1 MANAART
8 TTKETTQQLSDTT
21 AVVLVS
27 EGGSTTVQPHVVA
40 KIAGLAV
47 REVDGVHNLVP
58 FGTGQ
63 TLSSLARA
71 VTGNQMRDLGVSVEV
86 GKVEAAVDVRIVTNY
101 GTSIPAIASAIRENV
116 NRRIQEMTGLRV
128 TECNIEV
135 VDLWFDDEEE
145 VAAPA
150 RRVQ

>member
-8 TTKETTQQLSDTT
+8 AKDTPTALSDST

-63 TLSSLARA
+63 AISSIARA

-101 GTSIPAIASAIRENV
+101 GTSIPLIASAIRENV
-116 NRRIQEMTGLRV
+116 HRRISEMTGLRV

-135 VDLWFDDEEE
+135 VDLWFDDQDEEP
-145 VAAPA
+145 APT